1 LFIIIIFGQN
11 LCIEDYS
18 CLYSEFDEMIYFV
31 LKVKLRLSK
40 ISFITTK
47 LWNKVC
53 EIIFHT
59 HLYFQKRIDS
69 LTVYP
74 YLTIRLALVALT
86 MSVITLIPSELA
98 SASHPSGT
106 QTDETLTGGVGHLIR
121 CLGNGLT
128 PTICEGTNHNDKII
142 GINGPETIYGFD
154 GRDYIQ
160 GFSDADVLYGGKG
173 DDTIQ
178 GGEGSDTIFGQDG
191 NDFLFGDSGTNL
203 VFGGGGNALYGGKG
217 DDHLYGG
224 SDSDVLDGG
233 PGHDVFDCGEGVDR
247 IVGFDPKEDTAS
259 SNCEI
264 LG

>member
-1 LFIIIIFGQN
+1 MYIIKIR
-11 LCIEDYS
+11 
-18 CLYSEFDEMIYFV
+18 V
-31 LKVKLRLSK
+31 LSA
-40 ISFITTK
+40 TK
-47 LWNKVC
+47 LWNKVY

-59 HLYFQKRIDS
+59 HLYFPKGIDS
-69 LTVYP
+69 LTGYP
-74 YLTIRLALVALT
+74 YVRISVALVALVL
-86 MSVITLIPSELA
+86 SISTLSPSGLA
-98 SASHPSGT
+98 SASHPKGT

-128 PTICEGTNHNDKII
+128 PTICEGTNRNDKII

-154 GRDYIQ
+154 GKDYIQ
-160 GFSDADVLYGGKG
+160 GFNDADVIYGGKG

-191 NDFLFGDSGTNL
+191 NDFLFGDSGSNL

-217 DDHLYGG
+217 DDHLYGS

-247 IVGFDPKEDTAS
+247 IVDFNPQEDTAS
-259 SNCEI
+259 TNCEL

>member
-1 LFIIIIFGQN
+1 MYIIKIR
-11 LCIEDYS
+11 
-18 CLYSEFDEMIYFV
+18 V
-31 LKVKLRLSK
+31 LSA
-40 ISFITTK
+40 TK
-47 LWNKVC
+47 LWNKVY

-59 HLYFQKRIDS
+59 HLYFPKGIDS
-69 LTVYP
+69 LTGYP
-74 YLTIRLALVALT
+74 YVRISVALVALVL
-86 MSVITLIPSELA
+86 SISTLNPSGLA
-98 SASHPSGT
+98 SASHPKGT

-128 PTICEGTNHNDKII
+128 PTICEGTNRNDKII

-154 GRDYIQ
+154 GKDYIQ
-160 GFSDADVLYGGKG
+160 GFNDADVIYGGKG

-191 NDFLFGDSGTNL
+191 NDFLFGDSGSNL

-217 DDHLYGG
+217 DDHLYGS

-247 IVGFDPKEDTAS
+247 IVDFNPKEDTAS
-259 SNCEI
+259 TNCEL